1 MLSKDKRLLLR
12 VPAQEVPPKRVLH
25 PGVVLGLADDVCSIH
40 LDEPR
45 PGVELSSPV
54 IIHFEERKT
63 FLQQSGLVVQRDSE
77 EPLVLGVRLQGA
89 PVSAESRQC
98 FRVSCL
104 GANIKAKVDDEVGCE
119 VVDLSAT
126 GFGFYGRREY
136 GVGRQISVV
145 LVHCDREY
153 HGHGTIQSERRMTP
167 KIIRYGVHCTDKGK
181 DDLARSLASINLAV
195 QGEQQRRMS
204 GKPRG

>member
-1 MLSKDKRLLLR
+1 MLSKDRRLFLR
-12 VPAQEVPPKRVLH
+12 VPGQEVLPKRVLH
-25 PGVVLGLADDVCSIH
+25 PGVVLGLEGDVCSIQ

-77 EPLVLGVRLQGA
+77 APLVFGVRLLGA
-89 PVSAESRQC
+89 PASAESRQC

-104 GANIKAKVDDEVGCE
+104 GANIKAKIDDEVGCE

-126 GFGFYGRREY
+126 GLGFYGRREY
-136 GVGRQISVV
+136 GVGRQITLV
-145 LVHCDREY
+145 LVHCGREY
-153 HGHGTIQSERRMTP
+153 HGHGTIQGARRMTP
-167 KIIRYGVHCTDKGK
+167 KIIRYGVHCTDRGK